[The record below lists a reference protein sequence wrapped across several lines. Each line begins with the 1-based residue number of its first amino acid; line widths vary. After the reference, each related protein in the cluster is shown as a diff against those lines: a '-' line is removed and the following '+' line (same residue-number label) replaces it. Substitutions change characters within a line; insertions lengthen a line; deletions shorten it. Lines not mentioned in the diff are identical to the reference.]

1 MTFSYLQFQ
10 KCFNFSGS
18 YFISYLYPLPVNLG
32 AAKRANKHL
41 GTLDSCYLKQTC
53 GEDFLEVNSSLV
65 IEGMASS
72 VCYVVIGSSQS
83 LFRWGPLPSQF
94 SVPLNGCWPR
104 APATSWGN
112 PMIMTRGWL
121 AQLAKRTIVL
131 CHRLLGPRGGSGFFA
146 HGRCWSFIFF
156 PAEARAQFVCLSRF
170 CLRLLNDCLFLF
182 QGRLYYSDG

>member
-18 YFISYLYPLPVNLG
+18 YFISYLYPPPVNLG
-32 AAKRANKHL
+32 AEKRANKHL

-94 SVPLNGCWPR
+94 SAASEWLL
-104 APATSWGN
+104 ATSPSDFLGESN
-112 PMIMTRGWL
+112 DND
-121 AQLAKRTIVL
+121 KRVAGIAGKTNNCALSQVAGAERWFWVF
-131 CHRLLGPRGGSGFFA
+131 CPWSLLELY
-146 HGRCWSFIFF
+146 FF
-156 PAEARAQFVCLSRF
+156 PR
-170 CLRLLNDCLFLF
+170 
-182 QGRLYYSDG
+182 